1 MKKFFAVLAIA
12 AAMTACNNDGDSSKT
27 GTDTIKPVDSNPQV
41 TTPAP
46 VNTDSLRKADSARIA
61 DSLSKVKAKK

>member
-27 GTDTIKPVDSNPQV
+27 GTDSIKPVDSPQV